1 MNSYKSQ
8 NGVLLREE
16 PEVPEPEVSE
26 PRAPEPAVK
35 HYALLDDLARQPQ
48 QQPQKRSRASFTII
62 MVLIGL
68 LAGWVGGISLTGA
81 FQRSASAMDPV
92 DEAATSPVQPQ
103 PDARP
108 SATNVNAPG
117 GKSARPRD
125 DAQPQSQAD
134 AQLQPPRTTPIL
146 DDKEQEDR
154 AAEVP
159 TREQTTKEIG
169 QSAMEKI
176 LKENDKIKRGKHL
189 NANKNEE

>member
-1 MNSYKSQ
+1 MSSYKSQ

-16 PEVPEPEVSE
+16 PEVPVLEVPEPE
-26 PRAPEPAVK
+26 APEPAVK

-48 QQPQKRSRASFTII
+48 QQPRKRSRASFTII

-81 FQRSASAMDPV
+81 FHRSASAMDPV
-92 DEAATSPVQPQ
+92 DEAATAPVQPQ

-108 SATNVNAPG
+108 SAANVNAPG

-125 DAQPQSQAD
+125 AQPESQAD
-134 AQLQPPRTTPIL
+134 AQLQPPRATPIA

-169 QSAMEKI
+169 QSAIEKI

-189 NANKNEE
+189 KANKNEE